1 MKRTVGEG
9 LWVEKGVNARPS
21 KGWECCGRGNPRRKD
36 YAYLGVSYLLATFGT
51 GLTMANLHCL
61 GFGCRSWWHNI
72 LCQIVCLLSCFHHP
86 DALWWSG
93 PELSEALSYEPTL
106 NNGRPHPWVLIGQQ
120 VPSQLIVAEELLW
133 HHKAPCCLMG
143 AGTRVEITLVEG
155 DAMKAIVAGYRLE
168 VFLFF
173 FFRTSP
179 RDSCHPFL
187 YSHL

>member
-1 MKRTVGEG
+1 
-9 LWVEKGVNARPS
+9 
-21 KGWECCGRGNPRRKD
+21 
-36 YAYLGVSYLLATFGT
+36 
-51 GLTMANLHCL
+51 MANLHCL

-120 VPSQLIVAEELLW
+120 GPSQLIVAEELLW

-143 AGTRVEITLVEG
+143 AGTRVEFTLVEG

-168 VFLFF
+168 VFFEHLQDTRVSLFYIPIF
-173 FFRTSP
+173 KCDRTCGSGLAPVNSSWNSP
-179 RDSCHPFL
+179 IPIQWFILSCFL
-187 YSHL
+187 LSY